1 MTARFPIFLLLVVLF
16 AATGIGCGAG
26 DPYLEQTQTTETIA
40 GDPRQPPPERVG
52 PRPDVD
58 DDVADAEPTPEA
70 ALRRYA
76 ELSINW
82 TADTLADNQRAL
94 ARISISGA
102 RQTALLAAERVTR
115 DDTLR
120 RSQVSSS
127 GTVLSAAPGSASA
140 RGAWIV
146 VTREQM
152 IGGDSYDDLPPTYHV
167 TIAKLGQ
174 RPAGW
179 VVSSWA
185 PQS

>member
-1 MTARFPIFLLLVVLF
+1 MNARLPILILVALL
-16 AATGIGCGAG
+16 AAAGVGCGAS
-26 DPYLEQTQTTETIA
+26 DPYLDETPMTETIV

-58 DDVADAEPTPEA
+58 DDIADAEPTPEA

-76 ELSINW
+76 DLSINW

-94 ARISISGA
+94 ARISIGGA
-102 RQTALLAAERVTR
+102 RQTAFLAAERIDR

-120 RSQVSSS
+120 RSRVSSTGS
-127 GTVLSAAPGSASA
+127 VLSAAPGSASA
-140 RGAWIV
+140 RGSWVV

-152 IGGDSYDDLPPTYHV
+152 VGRDAYRGLPATYHV
-167 TIAKLGQ
+167 TIAKLE
-174 RPAGW
+174 RRSVGW